1 MHLNSDINVLGSL
14 PDWNLIKVFM
24 SEDMVSI
31 KEKGGIHTYTAIKT
45 DKSVKR
51 FEKAIKAT
59 LIQNKKPEL
68 EAIISQAIKSNT
80 TSAET
85 LLLLFWNASVNNE
98 LLFHLNDKVFFPA
111 FYSGRVSIK
120 NDEVVACIKDLKQSE
135 DDLKKWSEI
144 TITTTAS
151 KYLTLLKKFGLMEG
165 SVNKFIVH
173 PHLNDAMFI
182 LYVYWIVAISDKPNL
197 VSSNWLSYSFSEKQA
212 FLDRL
217 LQKKF
222 SKYFNVVYTGDKLS
236 IEPLIPYESIYEY
249 ISQS

>member
-1 MHLNSDINVLGSL
+1 MNINSDINVLGSL
-14 PDWNLIKVFM
+14 PDWNLIKVFL
-24 SEDMVSI
+24 SENMDSI
-31 KEKGGIHTYTAIKT
+31 KEKGGIHSYTAIKT

-59 LIQNKKPEL
+59 LIQNKNPEL
-68 EAIISQAIKSNT
+68 ETIIRQTIKANT
-80 TSAET
+80 TSADT
-85 LLLLFWNASVNNE
+85 LLLLFWNASANNE
-98 LLFHLNDKVFFPA
+98 LLFYLNEKVFFPA

-135 DDLKKWSEI
+135 KDLQKWSEI
-144 TITTTAS
+144 TVTTTAS

-165 SVNKFIVH
+165 SVNKSIVH
-173 PHLNDAMFI
+173 PYLTDELFV
-182 LYVYWIVAISDKPNL
+182 LFTYWIAAISDKPNL
-197 VSSNWLSYSFSEKQA
+197 IESHWLSYCFSEKQS

-236 IEPLIPYESIYEY
+236 IEPIIPYELIYEHITKY
-249 ISQS
+249 